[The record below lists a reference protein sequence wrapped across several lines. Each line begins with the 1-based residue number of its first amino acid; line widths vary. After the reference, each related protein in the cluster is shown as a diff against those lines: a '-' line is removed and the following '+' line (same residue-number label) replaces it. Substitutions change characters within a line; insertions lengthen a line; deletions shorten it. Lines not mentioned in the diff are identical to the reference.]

1 MKAGKFVSSDDE
13 KKKAE
18 LENQDSL
25 RRLTA
30 RYPYFPKAYAVTE
43 GTPANARIMVRGEPA
58 SLGPEAPRGFLTIL
72 GGQKV
77 PAAEKGSGR
86 LELAEWVTDPK
97 NPLTARVMVNRIW
110 LWHFGRGLVATP
122 DDFGT
127 RGEAPTHPELLD
139 YLASRFLE
147 SGGRSRRCIG

>member
-1 MKAGKFVSSDDE
+1 MALNPDQLDALKRYETQLSGLDNRIEDMKAGRIKFSSDDE

-30 RYPYFPKAYAVTE
+30 RYPYFPKVYAVTE
-43 GTPANARIMVRGEPA
+43 GTPVNARIMVRGEPA

-77 PAAEKGSGR
+77 PAEEKGSGR
-86 LELAEWVTDPK
+86 LELAERVTDPK
-97 NPLTARVMVNRIW
+97 SPLTPRVMRNRI
-110 LWHFGRGLVATP
+110 
-122 DDFGT
+122 
-127 RGEAPTHPELLD
+127 
-139 YLASRFLE
+139 
-147 SGGRSRRCIG
+147 